1 MKDVK
6 SHEVELPSDLRNAL
20 AADPKIEAAWEG
32 LTAIGRRDFIS
43 WIETAKKEETR
54 ARRVEIACDK
64 LAKGQRRPCCYAVVP
79 MDLYKVLGERA
90 DVKAKWSA
98 LSADEKRD
106 FSDWLEESED
116 KPARKLRVQEICEKI
131 LAGEKSP

>member
-1 MKDVK
+1 MRDVK
-6 SHEVELPSDLRNAL
+6 SQEVQAPDDLMKAL

-54 ARRVEIACDK
+54 ARRVAIACDK

-106 FSDWLEESED
+106 FSDWLEDSED
-116 KPARKLRVQEICEKI
+116 KAARKLRVQEICEK
-131 LAGEKSP
+131 LVAGERAP